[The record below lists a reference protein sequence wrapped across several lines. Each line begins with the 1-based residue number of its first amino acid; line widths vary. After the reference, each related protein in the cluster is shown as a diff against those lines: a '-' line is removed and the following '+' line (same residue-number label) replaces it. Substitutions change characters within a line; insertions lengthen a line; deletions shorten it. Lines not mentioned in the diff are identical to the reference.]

1 MKKQNGF
8 TFIEMLAA
16 MLILGFLILLVG
28 SGTNAAMK
36 VYDESISYSE
46 SNTLCSTLIF
56 SIENELRYAS
66 SFNTD
71 TDGVINSFTSADYGM
86 DTSFKVDD
94 GKLKISS
101 STNTFPVVGD
111 KTYTDGLEVYK
122 FQIKK
127 GDKVSAGQ
135 MIEINITLNNG
146 TSVSTEVL
154 NLNS

>member
-1 MKKQNGF
+1 
-8 TFIEMLAA
+8 
-16 MLILGFLILLVG
+16 
-28 SGTNAAMK
+28 
-36 VYDESISYSE
+36 
-46 SNTLCSTLIF
+46 
-56 SIENELRYAS
+56 
-66 SFNTD
+66 
-71 TDGVINSFTSADYGM
+71 M